1 MVLMKLIEKE
11 SGRMKKTIVVFFF
24 VVASIMLVSCNEKN
38 IPIEDVTEPIAEDIE
53 MGNDEKNDSETMYQ
67 IEDFDIYSMLEPSE
81 SEFNRIIAN
90 NDIDKNYIIKL
101 NSAVTTYDFRQVEL
115 EYIEIWKKDLQSE
128 VDILLSKLPKERAEE
143 FSNIQDKWEEQMLD
157 TIQADR
163 LVIDSDTM
171 GSAFEWQWLGTIRE
185 AYRERAIHIRYLNY
199 LMGIN
204 DEDGS
209 VS

>member
-1 MVLMKLIEKE
+1 MVLMKLIGKE

-38 IPIEDVTEPIAEDIE
+38 IPIEDVTEPIAEDLE

-101 NSAVTTYDFRQVEL
+101 NS
-115 EYIEIWKKDLQSE
+115 KKS
-128 VDILLSKLPKERAEE
+128 IKIAGKL
-143 FSNIQDKWEEQMLD
+143 DK
-157 TIQADR
+157 
-163 LVIDSDTM
+163 
-171 GSAFEWQWLGTIRE
+171 
-185 AYRERAIHIRYLNY
+185 
-199 LMGIN
+199 
-204 DEDGS
+204 
-209 VS
+209 